1 MHWRTND
8 MDANEVAD
16 EIFESLCSKYLG
28 NLKTSMR
35 GSDFIFDSVQL
46 IYYKCYKVIFWRG
59 NSYIGSKDWIK
70 KKNAT
75 INPKNAEEK
84 RIRYVVTFAL
94 NYGEIKSYQE
104 FQILNH
110 V

>member
-1 MHWRTND
+1 

-46 IYYKCYKVIFWRG
+46 IYYKCYKVIF
-59 NSYIGSKDWIK
+59 
-70 KKNAT
+70 
-75 INPKNAEEK
+75 
-84 RIRYVVTFAL
+84 
-94 NYGEIKSYQE
+94 
-104 FQILNH
+104 
-110 V
+110 